1 MIKLIIYKE
10 KKKKY
15 IILLILRVFILII
28 FKFKNEVLIFD
39 IIPKNDIKDEQQ

>member
-28 FKFKNEVLIFD
+28 FKFKNEVLIFH
-39 IIPKNDIKDEQQ
+39 IIPKNDIKEE

>member
-1 MIKLIIYKE
+1 MIKLIIYE
-10 KKKKY
+10 RKKY

-28 FKFKNEVLIFD
+28 FKFKNEVLIYD